1 MKINQN
7 MAAVVANFRLIQT
20 ENRLAASMERL
31 SSGYKINS
39 AEDNPA
45 GMAISNKMR
54 AQIDALDQ
62 AEANAADGISVLQ
75 IADGALN
82 ETESML
88 QRMRELC
95 VQAANGTN
103 SLDDRKAIQKEIDE
117 LEKEVARIASDTEYN
132 TKTLLD
138 GSSDVR
144 SYADHATRL
153 YISDTVTPQNYT
165 VEVTQPSQPAAT
177 AFPDMTSTT
186 PIGVGGV
193 ISVNDVTVDVSAN
206 MTYAELY
213 TSLRDAAEQGGCY
226 LQENGT
232 LSTIR
237 TGSAAEMKVTASNEA
252 LANVFAGANTVVYDL
267 EQEEFIVYSGAGK
280 DAEVNLG
287 AGFPSTAT
295 YSSQGDRI
303 KITDLN
309 GFSMDFL
316 AESGYGGVD
325 ETSGDVRTIEI
336 EVTDIG
342 SMTIQIGANQYQ
354 TMDIRIPEISAKSL
368 YLDTIDVTIKNG
380 PEEAMV
386 TLDEA
391 IAKVSE
397 VRSRIGAFQNRLEY
411 ATSSLAT
418 TQENMTA
425 AYSQLLDT
433 DMAEEMTEYT
443 QQNVLDQAAISVLS
457 QANDIPQQVLS
468 LLQR

>member
-7 MAAVVANFRLIQT
+7 MAAVVANFRLLTT

-39 AEDNPA
+39 AGDNPA
-45 GMAISNKMR
+45 GIAISNKMR

-62 AEANAADGISVLQ
+62 AEANAADGVSVLQ

-82 ETESML
+82 ETTSMI

-117 LEKEVARIASDTEYN
+117 LEKEVDRIASDTEYN

-144 SYADHATRL
+144 SYSDHATRL
-153 YISDTVTPQNYT
+153 YVSDTVTPGIYSM
-165 VEVTQPSQPAAT
+165 EIIQPSEPAIAIL
-177 AFPDMTSTT
+177 PDMTAATQ
-186 PIGVGGV
+186 IGAGGV
-193 ISVNDVTVDVSAN
+193 LSVNDVTVDVSAN
-206 MTYAELY
+206 MTYADLY
-213 TSLRDAAEQGGCY
+213 ASLRDAAELGGCY
-226 LQENGT
+226 LQGNGT

-237 TGSAAEMKVTASNEA
+237 TGSAAELKVAASNEA
-252 LANVFAGANTVVYDL
+252 LARIFSKGGPVVYDL
-267 EQEEFIVYSGAGK
+267 EQKEFVVFSGAGK
-280 DAEVNLG
+280 DAEVKLG
-287 AGFPSTAT
+287 DGYPSTAT
-295 YSSQGDRI
+295 YSSKGDKI
-303 KITDLN
+303 KVTDLN
-309 GFSMDFL
+309 GFSIDFL
-316 AESGYGGVD
+316 AEAGYKGKLD
-325 ETSGDVRTIEI
+325 I

-354 TMDIRIPEISAKSL
+354 TMDIRIPEISAESL
-368 YLDTIDVTIKNG
+368 YLDTIDVTVKNG
-380 PEEAMV
+380 SEEAMV
-386 TLDEA
+386 VLDEA
-391 IAKVSE
+391 LAKVSE

-411 ATSSLAT
+411 ATSSLAAT
-418 TQENMTA
+418 HENMTA
-425 AYSQLLDT
+425 AYSQILDT